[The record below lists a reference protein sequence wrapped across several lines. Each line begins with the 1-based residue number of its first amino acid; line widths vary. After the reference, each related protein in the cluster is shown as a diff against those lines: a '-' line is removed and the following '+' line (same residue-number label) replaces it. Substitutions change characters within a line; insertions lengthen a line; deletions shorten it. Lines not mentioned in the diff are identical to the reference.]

1 VTGRARDR
9 LCGMVLAAFAVLGV
23 RVLEAQIDPAQIHQS
38 QVHAIEIVA
47 DKDSRY
53 KSPDGGKAEITLKA
67 GEQVL
72 LRVSARKAKSWNRD
86 GSIHGFTLLRAGD
99 RTKVQGWN
107 LPLRPGQQE
116 FQLTAPSEPGEYV
129 VVYGNLQCR
138 SRRHEHAIAGRALD
152 LGNS

>member
-1 VTGRARDR
+1 MTGRARAR
-9 LCGMVLAAFAVLGV
+9 VQLCGMVLAAAAVLGV
-23 RVLEAQIDPAQIHQS
+23 HPAQAQAH
-38 QVHAIEIVA
+38 VIEVVA

-53 KSPDGGKAEITLKA
+53 KSLNGGKPEITLKA

-107 LPLRPGQQE
+107 LLLRPGQQE
-116 FQLTAPSEPGEYV
+116 FQLTAPADPGDYV
-129 VVYGNLQCR
+129 VVCTVIC
-138 SRRHEHAIAGRALD
+138 SEDHEGMNMRL
-152 LGNS
+152 LVVP

>member
-72 LRVSARKAKSWNRD
+72 LRVSA
-86 GSIHGFTLLRAGD
+86 
-99 RTKVQGWN
+99 QGKIVEPRRIDPW
-107 LPLRPGQQE
+107 LH
-116 FQLTAPSEPGEYV
+116 PSA
-129 VVYGNLQCR
+129 
-138 SRRHEHAIAGRALD
+138 SRRPDQSARLEPAIASRPAGIPTDRSLRT
-152 LGNS
+152 G